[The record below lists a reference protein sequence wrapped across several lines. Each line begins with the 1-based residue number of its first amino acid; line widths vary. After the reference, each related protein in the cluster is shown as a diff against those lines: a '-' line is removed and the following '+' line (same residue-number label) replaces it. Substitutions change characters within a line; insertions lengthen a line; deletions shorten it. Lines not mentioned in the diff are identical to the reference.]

1 MDVEDL
7 RFFIAVYESE
17 GFSRAS
23 ERLGT
28 VQSNVSARIRN
39 LEGSLGVPLFERRY
53 RRVAPT
59 ARGDQLYRHARKVVS
74 ALDDAERAVKR
85 PLRAARAARGFTLL
99 ELLVVV
105 AILGL
110 LAGFVAPRYFGQ
122 IGKSEVATAR
132 AQLDALEKALDQYRL
147 DTGHYPAVDL
157 GLKAL
162 VERPQS
168 EPKWNGPYLRKAL
181 PNDPWGKPFIYR
193 IPGEKGD
200 FDLVSLGKDG
210 APGGTGENADI
221 TNH

>member
-23 ERLGT
+23 EKLGT

-39 LEGSLGVPLFERRY
+39 LEGSLGIALFERRY

-74 ALDDAERAVKR
+74 ALDDAERAVRR
-85 PLRAARAARGFTLL
+85 PPRASRNGRGFTLL

-147 DTGHYPAVDL
+147 DTGRYPSAEL

-162 VERPQS
+162 VERPQN
-168 EPKWNGPYLRKAL
+168 EPKWNGPYLRKAV
-181 PNDPWGKPFIYR
+181 PNDPWGKAFVYK

>member
-1 MDVEDL
+1 MDVDDL
-7 RFFIAVYESE
+7 RVFIAVYESE

-23 ERLGT
+23 QRLGT

-39 LEGSLGVPLFERRY
+39 LEGALGMPLFERRY

-74 ALDDAERAVKR
+74 ALDDA
-85 PLRAARAARGFTLL
+85 ARAMKRQRARGFTLL

-105 AILGL
+105 AIIGL

-122 IGKSEVATAR
+122 LGKSEVGAAK
-132 AQLDALEKALDQYRL
+132 AQIDALEKALDQYRL
-147 DTGHYPAVDL
+147 DTGRYPTSEL

-162 VERPQS
+162 VDKPQN
-168 EPKWNGPYLRKAL
+168 EPKWNGPYLRKDVPL
-181 PNDPWGKPFIYR
+181 DPWGKAYVYKV
-193 IPGEKGD
+193 PGEKGD
-200 FDLVSLGKDG
+200 FDLVSYGKDG
-210 APGGTGENADI
+210 APGGSGENADI